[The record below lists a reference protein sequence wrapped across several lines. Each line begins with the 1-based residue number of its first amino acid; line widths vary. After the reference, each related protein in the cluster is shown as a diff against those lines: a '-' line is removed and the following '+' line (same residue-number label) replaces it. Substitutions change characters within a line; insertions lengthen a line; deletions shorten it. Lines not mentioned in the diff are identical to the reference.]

1 MKAITSKR
9 ISNVLYTFFAIVI
22 LYILAVSTVACTSI
36 PLNDKKPEKPFII
49 IGKYYYDNYGSNI
62 KMKYSYLDKN
72 LNIFYFQDIESKYN
86 VGDTIK

>member
-22 LYILAVSTVACTSI
+22 LYILTVSTVACNNTPI
-36 PLNDKKPEKPFII
+36 NDNKPEKPFII
-49 IGKYYYDNYGSNI
+49 IGKNYHSNY
-62 KMKYSYLDKN
+62 KSNKVTYSYLDKN
-72 LNIFYFQDIESKYN
+72 LNIFYFQDSESKYS